1 MLIFYLSFVFS
12 RHAHGPFASEILTNV
27 RAISACLCNLKL
39 PDREESKLHL
49 VVRERKGMSDI
60 TTRGKGNIFPQ
71 IQGRCQSLAHPV
83 CVTAQKVNFG
93 ILLEE
98 PGTPTLSKSSMI

>member
-12 RHAHGPFASEILTNV
+12 RQAHGLFASEILTNV

-39 PDREESKLHL
+39 LDREESKLHL
-49 VVRERKGMSDI
+49 VVRERKGI
-60 TTRGKGNIFPQ
+60 TTRGKGDRFPQ
-71 IQGRCQSLAHPV
+71 IQGRCQSLAYPV
-83 CVTAQKVNFG
+83 CVTAEKVNLG

-98 PGTPTLSKSSMI
+98 PGTPTLWKSSMI